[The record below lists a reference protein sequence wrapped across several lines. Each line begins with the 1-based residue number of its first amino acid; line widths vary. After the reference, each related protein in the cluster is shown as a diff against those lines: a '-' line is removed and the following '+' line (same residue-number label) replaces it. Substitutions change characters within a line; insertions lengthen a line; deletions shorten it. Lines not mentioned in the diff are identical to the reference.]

1 MKYFPSASSAS
12 SAGIG
17 LALVV
22 IAATWPAA
30 QAPAKPA
37 ATVPFKIEA
46 VTSPAG
52 MNTEAPQ
59 LTVEGDRAILTWME
73 SHGEHAVMKFAE
85 RTSSGWSSAHE
96 VVSGTDLIVNAADVP
111 SVRALPGGSLVAA
124 WSVKNG
130 SDPEASHLRIA
141 QSKDNGRTWSAAVSP
156 YTDRSE
162 TQHAFPALFPLASGF
177 GIAWLDG
184 REMAK
189 GKGSMTLRT
198 AKVGADGKAAD
209 EVLMDARVCDCCP
222 TSAAMTTDGPVV
234 AFRDRSQDEIRDI
247 AVSRYSGG
255 RWSAPALVHR
265 DGWRITGCPV
275 NGPSIAAAGNTVAVG
290 WFTVQKGAGRAFV
303 AFSSDAGRTF
313 GEPIRVDDDLAIG
326 RVQIGVLKDGSAA
339 VSWIESL
346 KAGSQLRLR
355 RIERNGARS
364 AAVPV
369 GDSLGSTHPRL
380 VQARGE
386 LLLAWVEF
394 TRGTTRIRT
403 ARAALPK

>member
-1 MKYFPSASSAS
+1 MTMRKVALASAFTA
-12 SAGIG
+12 
-17 LALVV
+17 
-22 IAATWPAA
+22 AATTWLVA
-30 QAPAKPA
+30 QGPAKPA
-37 ATVPFKIEA
+37 SAVPFKIEA

-52 MNTEAPQ
+52 VDTEAPQ
-59 LTVEGDRAILTWME
+59 LSVEGDRAILSWIE
-73 SHGEHAVMKFAE
+73 SHGEHAVLKFAE
-85 RTSSGWSSAHE
+85 RTASGWSSANE
-96 VVSGTDLIVNAADVP
+96 AASGTDLIVNAADVP
-111 SVRALPGGSLVAA
+111 SVRALPGGSLVAT
-124 WSVKNG
+124 WTVKNG

-141 QSKDNGRTWSAAVSP
+141 QSKDNGRTWSAPLSP
-156 YTDRSE
+156 YSDRSE
-162 TQHAFPALFPLASGF
+162 TQHAFPVLFPLASGF

-184 REMAK
+184 REMAQ

-198 AKVGADGKAAD
+198 ARVGADGKAAD
-209 EVLMDARVCDCCP
+209 ETVIDPRACDCCP
-222 TSAAMTTDGPVV
+222 MSAAMTAAGPVV
-234 AFRDRSQDEIRDI
+234 AFRDRSPEEIRDI
-247 AVSRYSGG
+247 AVSRFSGG

-275 NGPSIAAAGNTVAVG
+275 NGPSIAASGNNVAVG
-290 WFTVQKGAGRAFV
+290 WFTVQNGAGRALI

-313 GEPIRVDDDLAIG
+313 SDPIRVDDDLAIG

-346 KAGSQLRLR
+346 KPGSQLRLR

-364 AAVPV
+364 VAVPV
-369 GDSLGSTHPRL
+369 ADSLGSTHPRL

-403 ARAALPK
+403 ARTALPK